1 MFSLRAAMVEFKPI
15 DNEMIRRLDCDGC
28 HNHIWACVSR
38 WNQPYKT
45 KKMFIID
52 KYIPMYQQIK
62 SMEIHED
69 DIWVM
74 SYPKCGTTWTQEMVW
89 LLCND
94 LDYDAARATNLIYRF
109 PFLE

>member
-1 MFSLRAAMVEFKPI
+1 MVEFKPL
-15 DNEMIRRLDCDGC
+15 DNELIRRLDCDGC
-28 HNHIWACVSR
+28 RGHIQVCVPR
-38 WNQPYKT
+38 FNNPDKV

-52 KYIPMYQQIK
+52 KFSPMYGEIK
-62 SMEIHED
+62 KMDVYDD

-89 LLCND
+89 LLNHN
-94 LDYDAARATNLIYRF
+94 LDYEAAAAQNLIYRF